1 MKQNKFD
8 LVMDFIDANIQLNT
22 EELKKGI
29 HSLIGYNSNTF
40 GNCFSVLTTN
50 TLFHYISERKMYFAG
65 KELRENQEK
74 PICDIALDYG
84 YSEQS
89 AFTRAMKTFFNCTP
103 NDVRKGKHSI
113 PDNRRNLKDF
123 DKEYSDTRIQRIFRA
138 LENNENIS
146 SYNMELLIGLENA
159 SDEYG
164 FDFDT
169 CCQIADL
176 AEKLGVSPLR
186 LVDKCFDVI
195 LEEENYNVGF
205 SQQDI
210 AAIELGIESPEELK
224 KICEYFDC
232 KYYDLDSIMVMIYR
246 EQKSGNASTYVL
258 NDGKIT
264 PVY

>member
-8 LVMDFIDANIQLNT
+8 LVMDYIDANIQLST

-40 GNCFSVLTTN
+40 GNCFSVLTNN

-89 AFTRAMKTFFNCTP
+89 AFTRAMKTFFKCTP

-113 PDNRRNLKDF
+113 PDNRCNLKDF

-176 AEKLGVSPLR
+176 AEKLEVSPLS
-186 LVDKCFDVI
+186 LVDKCFEVI
-195 LEEENYNVGF
+195 LMEENDGLT
-205 SQQDI
+205 QQDRV
-210 AAIELGIESPEELK
+210 AIELGIESYEELK
-224 KICEYFDC
+224 NICKHFDC

-246 EQKSGNASTYVL
+246 EQKSGIASTYVL

-264 PVY
+264 SVY